1 MSFLV
6 DMLKAEGDS
15 NPSSKRTIAFLA
27 FLLLGTSFITE
38 LFYGM
43 KVSQPTIDT
52 MMYIVIGGLGFTSA
66 EKFIKK
72 EEKK

>member
-1 MSFLV
+1 
-6 DMLKAEGDS
+6 MLKAEGDN

-27 FLLLGTSFITE
+27 FLLLAISFVTE
-38 LFYGM
+38 LFYGL
-43 KVSQPTIDT
+43 KVSQATIDT

-72 EEKK
+72 EDKK

>member
-1 MSFLV
+1 MSFFV
-6 DMLKAEGDS
+6 DMLKAEGDT

-43 KVSQPTIDT
+43 KVSQPTVDT
-52 MMYIVIGGLGFTSA
+52 MMYIVIGGFGFTSA

>member
-1 MSFLV
+1 VNFLV
-6 DMLKAEGDS
+6 TMLKAEGDN

-27 FLLLGTSFITE
+27 FLLLAISFVTE
-38 LFYGM
+38 LFYGL
-43 KVSQPTIDT
+43 KVSQATIDT

-72 EEKK
+72 EDKK

>member
-1 MSFLV
+1 MSFLA

-43 KVSQPTIDT
+43 KVSQPTVDT

>member
-1 MSFLV
+1 MSFIT
-6 DMLKAEGDS
+6 DMLKAEGDT

>member
-1 MSFLV
+1 MSFIT

-15 NPSSKRTIAFLA
+15 NPSSKRTIALVA
-27 FLLLGTSFITE
+27 FLLLSTSFITE

-72 EEKK
+72 EETK

>member
-1 MSFLV
+1 MGFISN
-6 DMLKAEGDS
+6 MLTAEGDS

-27 FLLLGTSFITE
+27 FLLLATSFIME

-43 KVSQPTIDT
+43 KVSQPSIDT

>member
-1 MSFLV
+1 MNFLV
-6 DMLKAEGDS
+6 TMLKAEGDN

-27 FLLLGTSFITE
+27 FLLLAISFVTE
-38 LFYGM
+38 LFYGL
-43 KVSQPTIDT
+43 KVSQATIDT

-72 EEKK
+72 EDKK

>member
-1 MSFLV
+1 MSFMT
-6 DMLKAEGDS
+6 DMLKAEGDT

>member
-1 MSFLV
+1 MSFII

-15 NPSSKRTIAFLA
+15 HPSSKRTIALMA

-38 LFYGM
+38 LFYGF

-52 MMYIVIGGLGFTSA
+52 MMYIVIGGLGFTSV

-72 EEKK
+72 DETK